1 MTITCTLDEGAR
13 RVHLTCQDRGIGI
26 PADDQAQLFT
36 RFYRASN
43 ATLQVIPGTG
53 LGLAIV
59 KQIVEDH
66 DGQLRLTSVEGEGT
80 TVTVDLPLSAAAPA
94 GSSQK

>member
-1 MTITCTLDEGAR
+1 MTIGCTLDQGAR
-13 RVHLTCQDRGIGI
+13 RVLFTCQDRGIGI

-36 RFYRASN
+36 RFFRASN
-43 ATLQVIPGTG
+43 ATDQAITGTG

-66 DGQLRLTSVEGEGT
+66 GGELRLTSVEGEGT
-80 TVTVDLPLSAAAPA
+80 TVVIDLPLSAPTATAT
-94 GSSQK
+94 

>member
-1 MTITCTLDEGAR
+1 MTIRCTLDQGAQ
-13 RVHLTCQDRGIGI
+13 RVLFTCQDRGIGI
-26 PADDQAQLFT
+26 PADDQAKIFT

-43 ATLQVIPGTG
+43 ATAQAIPGTG

-66 DGQLRLTSVEGEGT
+66 GGELRLTSVEGEGT
-80 TVTVDLPLSAAAPA
+80 TVVMDLPLS
-94 GSSQK
+94 GSTH